1 MKAADDDYAALIGMG
16 TWKLVPRPLKRRVI
30 QSKWVLKVE
39 INARNELSKLK
50 ARLVAMGYS
59 QEKGI
64 DYNEVF
70 APTTRLETLRLVLS
84 LMASKRWKGQQL
96 DFKTAFLNGH
106 VEENIYMEQ
115 PEGYVDSDY
124 PDHICLLLRSLY
136 GLKKLP

>member
-1 MKAADDDYAALIGMG
+1 
-16 TWKLVPRPLKRRVI
+16 
-30 QSKWVLKVE
+30 
-39 INARNELSKLK
+39 
-50 ARLVAMGYS
+50 MGYS

-106 VEENIYMEQ
+106 IQENIYMEQ